1 MIYGIGSDI
10 TSISRFE
17 ASLQRFGNRLPARLL
32 GAGEL
37 LDFHNSTNRSAFLA
51 RRFAAK
57 EAALKA
63 LGTGLRHGLSWQ
75 DICVERQGK
84 QRPGLQFSGR
94 AAELLQEYEIIA
106 HHLTISDDA
115 GCAIAFVV
123 LEQAD

>member
-17 ASLQRFGNRLPARLL
+17 ISFQRFGNRLPSRLL
-32 GAGEL
+32 GPNEL
-37 LDFHNSTNRSAFLA
+37 LDFEKCVNPSAFLA

-63 LGTGLRHGLSWQ
+63 LGTGLRHGLSWR
-75 DICVERQGK
+75 DICVQRLPK
-84 QRPGLQFSGR
+84 QRPRLQFSGR

-123 LEQAD
+123 LEQAN